1 MSPATIHTSSSFL
14 ITVAD
19 AAARSILLGCF
30 AAALLAAF
38 RVKSVRMKMLAWRG
52 VLIAALSMPLLIV
65 FCPEIPLPVFIPDM
79 PAHSA
84 AVRAEAPQ
92 SIAAYPSGVA
102 TAVRIPPSTAE
113 LVPMTSRPASA
124 PEGVPALSREYR
136 QIPWLVLA
144 LAGYLAIVLAFFLRL
159 TVGIRYGKRL
169 QDAATSIRDARAAE
183 ILSAASRAAG
193 LNAIPRLAESE
204 MLSVP
209 LMLGV
214 RKPAILLPAG
224 WPRWDDEEFVAVLAH
239 ELSHVERRDALWQR
253 LALVHRAIFWFS
265 PLSWWLERHLADL
278 SEQASDEAALA
289 GGADRTRYAETLLG
303 FFAELEAAPE
313 RVWWHGVAMAKAGQ
327 AGKRVERILSWRN
340 AMSNRL
346 TKALAIWLVICAAP
360 VVALTA
366 SLHPS
371 FFSLRAQQ
379 IPALPPPPPP
389 KLAPPADPSASAEP
403 ESAPLAA
410 VAPLPNLPNDPNEP
424 SASDAAPNVLP
435 LPPLPQVAPAPP
447 VAQVPVTPPTPPT
460 PAADWG
466 NWNWGANWPWGSRFV
481 IVTPGSEP
489 WMMSGSGED
498 KQHAKSLSDKIPGD
512 FIWFERD
519 EKSYIIRDPAT
530 IDRAKKLWAQQNDV
544 SRQQDELRKK
554 EEALGKQMREQVQ
567 QKMADVRVKVPDL
580 TAQLQKLQYE
590 VKNLS
595 ASGATMQQLG
605 DLQREVGELQ
615 QALGETGWETRNQW
629 SDVGRQAGELGR
641 QMGEIGRQI
650 GELARQQVE
659 KSREAA
665 EQMQHLLDDAIV
677 NGTAKPE

>member
-1 MSPATIHTSSSFL
+1 MTHTSLSFL
-14 ITVAD
+14 TTLAS
-19 AAARSILLGCF
+19 AAARSILFGCF
-30 AAALLAAF
+30 AAALFAIF
-38 RVKSVRMKMLAWRG
+38 RVKNVRMKMLASRG
-52 VLIAALSMPLLIV
+52 VLIAALAMPLLV
-65 FCPEIPLPVFIPDM
+65 ALCPAIPLPVLVPNLSQ
-79 PAHSA
+79 HA
-84 AVRAEAPQ
+84 AAAQADTPQ
-92 SIAAYPSGVA
+92 NVAAYPAAVA
-102 TAVRIPPSTAE
+102 PTAAILPGGSDVAPVSQATSHPE
-113 LVPMTSRPASA
+113 LEPVVSVAHRP
-124 PEGVPALSREYR
+124 
-136 QIPWLVLA
+136 IPWLA
-144 LAGYLAIVLAFFLRL
+144 LAFSAYLAIVLAFFLRL
-159 TVGIRYGKRL
+159 AIGIRYGKRL
-169 QDAATSIRDARAAE
+169 QDAAISIRDARATK
-183 ILSAASRAAG
+183 ILSAVSRSAG
-193 LNAIPRLAESE
+193 LNLTPRLAESE
-204 MLSVP
+204 VLSVP

-214 RKPAILLPAG
+214 REPAILLPAG
-224 WPRWDDEEFVAVLAH
+224 WRRWDDEEFAAVLAH
-239 ELSHVERRDALWQR
+239 ELSHVRRHDALWQR
-253 LALVHRAIFWFS
+253 LALIHRAIFWFS

-327 AGKRVERILSWRN
+327 AEKRVERILSWRD

-346 TKALAIWLVICAAP
+346 TKALAIWLVVCAAP
-360 VVALTA
+360 VVALMA

-371 FFSLRAQQ
+371 FFTLQAQQ
-379 IPALPPPPPP
+379 IAALPAPPPP
-389 KLAPPADPSASAEP
+389 KLAPLANPSTSSEP
-403 ESAPLAA
+403 GAAPLPA
-410 VAPLPNLPNDPNEP
+410 VAPLPNLPNDPTEP
-424 SASDAAPNVLP
+424 SASDAAPIVVP
-435 LPPLPQVAPAPP
+435 LPPLQQVAPAPP
-447 VAQVPVTPPTPPT
+447 APQVAVTPPTPPN
-460 PAADWG
+460 PAANWG
-466 NWNWGANWPWGSRFV
+466 NWNWGANYWPWGSRFV

-489 WMMSGSGED
+489 WTMSGSQED
-498 KQHAKSLSDKIPGD
+498 MEHAKSLSAKTPGQ

-580 TAQLQKLQYE
+580 TAQLQKLQDE

-629 SDVGRQAGELGR
+629 SDVGRQAGEVGR